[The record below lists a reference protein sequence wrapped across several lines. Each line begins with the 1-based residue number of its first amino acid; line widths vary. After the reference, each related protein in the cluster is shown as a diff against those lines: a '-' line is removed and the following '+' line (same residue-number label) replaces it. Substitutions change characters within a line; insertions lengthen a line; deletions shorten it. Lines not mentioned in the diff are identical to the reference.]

1 MDEHLEKLLKE
12 LGEAI
17 NESISSSAEVNRRIQ
32 RIKDQGYDLYV
43 LLDATIGLN
52 RENGGDGAAS
62 TAQHHK
68 RETIQFRI
76 DVNDLSFLRSVGID
90 PTRKVAKGKR
100 ARKSAAIPEES

>member
-1 MDEHLEKLLKE
+1 MDEHLERLLKE

-17 NESISSSAEVNRRIQ
+17 NESISSSADVNRRIQ

-52 RENGGDGAAS
+52 RENGENAS
-62 TAQHHK
+62 TAQHPK

-100 ARKSAAIPEES
+100 ARKSAAIPEEE

>member
-1 MDEHLEKLLKE
+1 MDQHLEKLLKE
-12 LGEAI
+12 FGEAI
-17 NESISSSAEVNRRIQ
+17 NESISSSADVNRRIQ
-32 RIKDQGYDLYV
+32 RIKDHGYNLYV

-52 RENGGDGAAS
+52 REGEPDGAATSS
-62 TAQHHK
+62 TAPRR

-100 ARKSAAIPEES
+100 ARKPAVPEE

>member
-1 MDEHLEKLLKE
+1 MDEHLEKLIKE

-17 NESISSSAEVNRRIQ
+17 NESISSSPDVNRRIQ

-52 RENGGDGAAS
+52 RENGENTS
-62 TAQHHK
+62 TAQRHK

-100 ARKSAAIPEES
+100 ARKSAAIPEE

>member
-1 MDEHLEKLLKE
+1 MDQHLEKLLKE

-17 NESISSSAEVNRRIQ
+17 NESISGSADVNRRIQ
-32 RIKDQGYDLYV
+32 RIKDHGYNLYV

-52 RENGGDGAAS
+52 REGEADDAATS
-62 TAQHHK
+62 SSSPRR

-100 ARKSAAIPEES
+100 ARKSAVPEEQ